1 MNILVLGSK
10 GQLGTALSK
19 LFLKENIKFKG
30 FDLPEFNIIDK
41 NVLTSTSEKIK
52 PDIIINACAFTD
64 VYRAETEFDKAMEI
78 NGISL
83 KYLVYLCNIKDIF
96 LCHISTDYVFDG
108 YKTKPYLEED
118 TTNPINCYGLTKDV
132 GEKIIQNYCQHYAIV
147 RTAALY
153 GDNKNRTENIVDKI
167 ITSARSNKSISLVED
182 EFTSPT
188 YTNDLAY
195 QIYLIIKND
204 LQGIIHSTSEGKC
217 NWVEFGKY
225 IFQLLKLN
233 VEIENVKSRNFSKS
247 LKKPL
252 YSVLENTR
260 LKTSKINFM
269 PHWKQSIKKYLIDK
283 KYIF

>member
-1 MNILVLGSK
+1 MKILVLGSK

-30 FDLPEFNIIDK
+30 VDLPEFNIIDN
-41 NVLTSTSEKIK
+41 NVLTSTLEKIK

-64 VYRAETEFDKAMEI
+64 VYRAETEFDLAMKI

-83 KYLVYLCNIKDIF
+83 KSLVYLCNKKDIF

-108 YKTKPYLEED
+108 YKIKPYLEED
-118 TTNPINCYGLTKDV
+118 KTNPINCYGLTKDV
-132 GEKIIQNYCQHYAIV
+132 GEKIIQNYCQHFALV

-153 GDNKNRTENIVDKI
+153 GDSKNMTENIVDKI
-167 ITSARSNKSISLVED
+167 ITSARRNKSIIMVED

-204 LQGIIHSTSEGKC
+204 LQGIIHSTSEDEC

-247 LKKPL
+247 IKKPF
-252 YSVLENTR
+252 YSVLENAR
-260 LKTSKINFM
+260 LKSLKINIM
-269 PHWKQSIKKYLIDK
+269 PHWKQAVKKYLVDK
-283 KYIF
+283 EYI

>member
-19 LFLKENIKFKG
+19 MFSKKNIKFKG
-30 FDLPEFNIIDK
+30 VDLPEFDIIDN
-41 NVLTSTSEKIK
+41 NVLTSTLEKIK

-64 VYRAETEFDKAMEI
+64 VYRAETEFDKAMKI

-83 KYLVYLCNIKDIF
+83 KNLVYLCNKKDIF

-108 YKTKPYLEED
+108 YKSKPYLEED
-118 TTNPINCYGLTKDV
+118 KTNPINYYGLTKDV
-132 GEKIIQNYCQHYAIV
+132 GEKIIQYYCQHYAIV

-153 GDNKNRTENIVDKI
+153 GESKNRTENIVDKI
-167 ITSARSNKSISLVED
+167 ITSAKSNKSISLVED

-204 LQGIIHSTSEGKC
+204 LQGIVHSSSEDEC

-233 VEIENVKSRNFSKS
+233 VEIKNVKSRNFSKFI
-247 LKKPL
+247 KKPL
-252 YSVLENTR
+252 YSVLENAR
-260 LKTSKINFM
+260 LKSLKINVM
-269 PHWKQSIKKYLIDK
+269 PHWKQSVKKYLIDK
-283 KYIF
+283 EYI